1 MEQEQRYLSAL
12 ESVAAYRIDGATLEL
27 LDGDGALVLSFVAPE
42 PEASAC
48 AAETLANLTY
58 DIPDFLD
65 RTVQLSD
72 GHYEYTPDRITAGLI
87 ADHTACGDVTGD
99 GSEDGIAYVWANTGG
114 SGGFVYLAVVSAD
127 AGAPA
132 NIATL
137 FLGDR
142 IKLLSTAI
150 DDGQITLEAI
160 VQGPDDPFC
169 CPTQQVVQVYALQ
182 DGRLVE
188 TESRIVAG
196 LTPEKLANMPYA
208 VEEAPN
214 GNAWLSDGVYADPY
228 ESDEALGASV
238 ALLPAHTAFGAIDG
252 TPSAAAILAVHA
264 GDSDERHYLALV
276 QEQEGKPVHIASS
289 LLGGRI
295 IFRSVT
301 VEDNRVIVDMLTVG
315 PGDFVCCPS
324 VHVVEIYALQDG
336 ELIQASSQE
345 VSATSA

>member
-1 MEQEQRYLSAL
+1 
-12 ESVAAYRIDGATLEL
+12 
-27 LDGDGALVLSFVAPE
+27 
-42 PEASAC
+42 
-48 AAETLANLTY
+48 
-58 DIPDFLD
+58 
-65 RTVQLSD
+65 
-72 GHYEYTPDRITAGLI
+72 
-87 ADHTACGDVTGD
+87 
-99 GSEDGIAYVWANTGG
+99 
-114 SGGFVYLAVVSAD
+114 
-127 AGAPA
+127 
-132 NIATL
+132 
-137 FLGDR
+137 
-142 IKLLSTAI
+142 
-150 DDGQITLEAI
+150 
-160 VQGPDDPFC
+160 
-169 CPTQQVVQVYALQ
+169 
-182 DGRLVE
+182 
-188 TESRIVAG
+188 
-196 LTPEKLANMPYA
+196 MPYA

-324 VHVVEIYALQDG
+324 VHVVEIPRCRMAN
-336 ELIQASSQE
+336 SSRHL
-345 VSATSA
+345 ARKHLRPAPKPKLK